1 MPADYQFPPTTGDN
15 LSYINEIPVWMKFY
29 CAPYSTFSEN
39 RTRSNIIT
47 KSYATIKIPY
57 PQEKTTLNSQ
67 DYVKAPTLN
76 VRTVERGFGGFGE
89 MLSANFN
96 AISESA
102 SSFLSGGGVLR
113 FDHFETV
120 LSPGARRTHNF
131 NIMMVGKNKDQ
142 TAAANDI
149 AAVFQTNVFP
159 IASNGSILNM
169 LHPPLWYFQ
178 AISLTNTSSGSIS
191 NLSSDVY
198 WDTDPLVSVLK
209 SVDINKSSILNTPFA
224 SPDYFPIAVNI
235 KLSFIELEPA
245 LQKGDGSLNII
256 SRSERLSDTRGAGG
270 FPTGRPA
277 GV

>member
-1 MPADYQFPPTTGDN
+1 MPIEYQFPPNGD
-15 LSYINEIPVWMKFY
+15 SYFNEIPVWMKFY
-29 CAPYSTFSEN
+29 CAKYSTFSEN
-39 RTRSNIIT
+39 RTRSNI
-47 KSYATIKIPY
+47 KKDSYVTIKIPY

-89 MLSANFN
+89 MVSANFN

-102 SSFLSGGGVLR
+102 SSFLSGGGVVR

-131 NIMMVGKNKDQ
+131 NIMMVGKNKAQ

-169 LHPPLWYFQ
+169 LHPPLWYFH
-178 AISLTNTSSGSIS
+178 AICAVDPVPQSGTKSGLDS
-191 NLSSDVY
+191 NVY
-198 WDTDPLVSVLK
+198 WDTNPLVSVLK

-245 LQKGDGSLNII
+245 LQKGDGTLNII
-256 SRSERLSDTRGAGG
+256 SRSERLNGSS
-270 FPTGRPA
+270 
-277 GV
+277 

>member
-1 MPADYQFPPTTGDN
+1 MSVDYQFPPTNGDN
-15 LSYINEIPVWMKFY
+15 ISYVNEIPVWMKFH

-89 MLSANFN
+89 MVSANFN

-131 NIMMVGKNKDQ
+131 NIMMVGKNKAQ

-169 LHPPLWYFQ
+169 LHPPLWYFH
-178 AISLTNTSSGSIS
+178 AICAVAPVPSGTIS
-191 NLSSDVY
+191 GLDSNVY

-245 LQKGDGSLNII
+245 LQKGDGTLNII
-256 SRSERLSDTRGAGG
+256 SRSERLNGSS
-270 FPTGRPA
+270 
-277 GV
+277 